1 MPKKWFLVL
10 LVMVTTV
17 IVIAACA
24 QSAESPEATSPET
37 VEAESPET
45 SSPEEVELESPE
57 ATSPEVVDAES
68 PEAAYPEAIDAEALI
83 NEKCSGCHSASRVFN
98 DDYDRAGWEDV
109 FDDMINKGADVTEE
123 EKALMIDWLLDN

>member
-10 LVMVTTV
+10 VLMITTV

-24 QSAESPEATSPET
+24 QSAETPEAASPEA
-37 VEAESPET
+37 VNAESPET
-45 SSPEEVELESPE
+45 
-57 ATSPEVVDAES
+57 
-68 PEAAYPEAIDAEALI
+68 AYPEAVDEVSPELAYPDSVDAEALI
-83 NEKCSGCHSASRVFN
+83 NEKCSDCHSASRVFN

>member
-10 LVMVTTV
+10 VLMITTV

-37 VEAESPET
+37 V
-45 SSPEEVELESPE
+45 
-57 ATSPEVVDAES
+57 DAES
-68 PEAAYPEAIDAEALI
+68 PEAAYPEAVDEDSPENAYPEEVAEESPEASSPEAVDVEALI
-83 NEKCSGCHSASRVFN
+83 NEKCSDCHSASRVFTE
-98 DDYDRAGWEDV
+98 DYDRAGWEDV

-123 EKALMIDWLLDN
+123 EKALMIDWLLEN